1 MNAPRQPPLLGKA
14 NDRPPPPNRRR
25 LNRFIKVGILI
36 MGLLLLAQVW
46 PQFQDPQGRRALW
59 TKTVELLRSMDTYIF
74 AGVLLFNSL
83 LYSLIVFY
91 FYPTG
96 AKTAQGLARV
106 IMLFKRD
113 TDGFVPDSDKAELK
127 HFFLI
132 FVLPVLV
139 FATATAQYQFLKKWL
154 HGR

>member
-74 AGVLLFNSL
+74 AGALLFNSL

-91 FYPTG
+91 FSS
-96 AKTAQGLARV
+96 AQVLERLGHSDAYSAMNLKARKREV
-106 IMLFKRD
+106 LDFVRHALF
-113 TDGFVPDSDKAELK
+113 VNPNA
-127 HFFLI
+127 
-132 FVLPVLV
+132 
-139 FATATAQYQFLKKWL
+139 YQL
-154 HGR
+154 